1 MTDMYPTAAAWPRG
15 TWHAESLHI
24 ADEATGQLL
33 NRVGVYFLRRGQ
45 FADAMPVLVRA
56 LAVDEQLQGPDHPD
70 TARVLN
76 NLGSLLQAQGDL
88 VGARPH
94 LQRALA
100 IYKKSFGLDHPDIAR
115 SFNNLGWLLRDQ
127 GDL

>member
-76 NLGSLLQAQGDL
+76 NLGCLLRDQGDL
-88 VGARPH
+88 AGARPN

-100 IYKKSFGLDHPDIAR
+100 IYEKLLGPDHPDTGR
-115 SFNNLGWLLRDQ
+115 SLSILGILL
-127 GDL
+127 